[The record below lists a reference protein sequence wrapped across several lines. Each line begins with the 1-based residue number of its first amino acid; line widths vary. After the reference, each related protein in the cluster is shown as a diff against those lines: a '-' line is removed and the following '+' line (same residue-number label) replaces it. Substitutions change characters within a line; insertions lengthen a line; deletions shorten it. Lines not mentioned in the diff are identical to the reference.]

1 MARNGEKTPGAPPPP
16 APPGGPAKDREALK
30 QAAAIEK
37 AAAGAA
43 EAKELY
49 LSETG
54 EVEQD
59 VIEIAAR
66 DIERSHHHEER
77 LAKEKAVKKETF
89 YSDLIFTLTNLR
101 YDEKEARVLWVNLL
115 THKME
120 MSDRLDRNVGIRV
133 AALDYFKNILGALD
147 DVKIIDASSYIETAQ
162 LAVTD
167 GLTGVFNHRY
177 FQDRLLR
184 DLNRAKEEGGF
195 VSLLM
200 IDIDY
205 FKQYNDVNGHIA
217 GDVALKEVAA
227 VLRRNLKKDDLVARY
242 GGEEFA
248 VILVGLSRDQARF
261 VAERIRVVIE
271 QIDFP
276 NEKILPTG
284 NLTVS
289 IGLAEFPGDAEERGD
304 LIAAADR
311 ALYIAKRSG
320 KNRVHLS
327 PREQRRERRL
337 SKILK
342 VTYRR
347 SEHAEEPAQEALTAD
362 ISLGGICLMVGGG
375 TAVGQVLSL
384 GLEGIDDGRPLLG
397 RIVWQVSQPNGQS
410 KIGVKF
416 VGLKPGDAEA
426 LRSLVGLT

>member
-1 MARNGEKTPGAPPPP
+1 MAAQDANHTDAPQPPETPGDAGDGAPKSP
-16 APPGGPAKDREALK
+16 AAD
-30 QAAAIEK
+30 
-37 AAAGAA
+37 AA
-43 EAKELY
+43 EVKQLFLNER
-49 LSETG
+49 G

-66 DIERSHHHEER
+66 DIERSLLHEER

-89 YSDLIFTLTNLR
+89 YSDLIYTLTNLR
-101 YDEKEARVLWVNLL
+101 YEEKEARVLWVNLL

-184 DLNRAKEEGGF
+184 DINRAKEEGGF

-217 GDVALKEVAA
+217 GDVALKEVAS

-248 VILVGLSRDQARF
+248 VILVGLSRDQARL
-261 VAERIRVVIE
+261 VAERIRTVIA

-284 NLTVS
+284 NLTIS
-289 IGLAEFPGDAEERGD
+289 IGLAEFPSDALERGD

-320 KNRVHLS
+320 KNRVCLA
-327 PREQRRERRL
+327 PREQRRERRIT
-337 SKILK
+337 KMLK
-342 VTYRR
+342 VSFRH
-347 SEHAEEPAQEALTAD
+347 SENLDEAPMEATTAD
-362 ISLGGICLMVGGG
+362 LSMGGVCLTSGGE
-375 TAVGQVLSL
+375 TAVGQVLCL
-384 GLEGIDDGRPLLG
+384 GFEGFPAERPLLG
-397 RIVWQVSQPNGQS
+397 RVVWHVAQPNGQS

-416 VGLKPGDAEA
+416 VGLKPEDTEA
-426 LRSLVGLT
+426 LRALVSVT

>member
-1 MARNGEKTPGAPPPP
+1 MAGSDELIKDAGAPVPTP
-16 APPGGPAKDREALK
+16 E
-30 QAAAIEK
+30 QVAAA
-37 AAAGAA
+37 ASGA
-43 EAKELY
+43 EAKELF
-49 LSETG
+49 LKESG

-66 DIERSHHHEER
+66 DIERSLHHEER
-77 LAKEKAVKKETF
+77 LAKEKAGKKETF
-89 YSDLIFTLTNLR
+89 YSDLIYTLTNLR

-184 DLNRAKEEGGF
+184 DINRAKEEGGNI
-195 VSLLM
+195 SLLM

-248 VILVGLSRDQARF
+248 VILVGLAREQARL
-261 VAERIRVVIE
+261 VAERIRTVVE

-276 NEKILPTG
+276 NEKVLPTG
-284 NLTVS
+284 NLTIS
-289 IGLAEFPGDAEERGD
+289 IGLAEFPSDALERGD
-304 LIAAADR
+304 IIAAADR

-320 KNRVHLS
+320 RNRVCLAPH
-327 PREQRRERRL
+327 EQRRDRRI
-337 SKILK
+337 SKVLK
-342 VTYRR
+342 VHYRH
-347 SEHAEEPAQEALTAD
+347 SDNLDQAPVQAHTAD
-362 ISLGGICLMVGGG
+362 ISVGGMALLVDG
-375 TAVGQVLSL
+375 PAAVGQVLCM
-384 GLEGIDDGRPLLG
+384 GVEGIPDEHQLLG
-397 RIVWQVSQPNGQS
+397 RVVWQVSQPNGQS

-416 VGLKPGDAEA
+416 VGIKPEDTEA
-426 LRSLVGLT
+426 LRGLVGV

>member
-1 MARNGEKTPGAPPPP
+1 MARNGEKTPGVPPPP
-16 APPGGPAKDREALK
+16 APPGGAEEDLAALQ
-30 QAAAIEK
+30 QAAANEH

-43 EAKELY
+43 EAKKLY

-248 VILVGLSRDQARF
+248 VILVGLSREQARF

-276 NEKILPTG
+276 NEKVLPTG

-320 KNRVHLS
+320 KNRVHLA

-347 SEHAEEPAQEALTAD
+347 SENLEAPPLEAITAD
-362 ISLGGICLMVGGG
+362 ISLGGLCLMVGGEA
-375 TAVGQVLSL
+375 AVGQVLSL
-384 GLEGIDDGRPLLG
+384 AVEGIADGRPLLG
-397 RIVWQVSQPNGQS
+397 RIVWHVSQPDGQS

-416 VGLKPGDAEA
+416 VGLKPEDTEA
-426 LRSLVGLT
+426 LRAVVGIG

>member
-1 MARNGEKTPGAPPPP
+1 MAGSEELKKDAGAPVPTP
-16 APPGGPAKDREALK
+16 E
-30 QAAAIEK
+30 QAAA
-37 AAAGAA
+37 AASGA
-43 EAKELY
+43 EAKELF
-49 LSETG
+49 LKESG

-66 DIERSHHHEER
+66 DIERSLHHEER
-77 LAKEKAVKKETF
+77 LAKEKAGKKETF
-89 YSDLIFTLTNLR
+89 YSDLIYTLTNLR

-184 DLNRAKEEGGF
+184 DINRAKEEGGNI
-195 VSLLM
+195 SLLM

-248 VILVGLSRDQARF
+248 VILVGLAREQARL
-261 VAERIRVVIE
+261 VAERIRTVVA

-276 NEKILPTG
+276 NEKVLPTG
-284 NLTVS
+284 NLTIS
-289 IGLAEFPGDAEERGD
+289 IGLAEFPSDALERGD
-304 LIAAADR
+304 IIAAADR

-320 KNRVHLS
+320 RNRVCLA
-327 PREQRRERRL
+327 PNEQRRDRRI
-337 SKILK
+337 SKVLK
-342 VTYRR
+342 VHYRHSDNLDQAPVEAR
-347 SEHAEEPAQEALTAD
+347 SAD
-362 ISLGGICLMVGGG
+362 ISVGGMALLVDG
-375 TAVGQVLSL
+375 PAAVGQVLCL
-384 GLEGIDDGRPLLG
+384 GVEGIPDEHQLLG
-397 RIVWQVSQPNGQS
+397 RVVWQVSQPNGQS

-416 VGLKPGDAEA
+416 VGIKPEDTEA
-426 LRSLVGLT
+426 LRGLVGVS